1 MPSLPENAA
10 RSLAFAGLGRFLSQS
25 SLAKLG
31 KNLER
36 AGARRLSAREW
47 ASASL
52 FVALLAAAL
61 AAFASLAASGEIF
74 AALALGFLIF
84 ALAFGAAFNY
94 PRVAAAKRA
103 EEIERD
109 LAVALRAVSLELA
122 AGASFESVLRRETRA
137 DARAARGDSANDVSA
152 LGGSELSKEF
162 SRVLR
167 EAERTGLGA
176 ALSAAG
182 ERSASPLVKRAFAQ
196 LRFACEH
203 GGKGEAAAAP
213 LRKLADELVSVQKT
227 RAREFA
233 AKQTFFGLLFVS
245 VACVAPALFAAYVIV
260 GSAFLELSFG
270 VAEVLFAFIV
280 LFPLVDAAIL
290 AYLRW
295 KTPKLLSS

>member
-10 RSLAFAGLGRFLSQS
+10 RSLAFASLDRFLSQS
-25 SLAKLG
+25 SLEKLG

-36 AGARRLSAREW
+36 AGARRTSAREW

-61 AAFASLAASGEIF
+61 AAFVSLAASSEILV
-74 AALALGFLIF
+74 ALAAAFFVF
-84 ALAFGAAFNY
+84 ALVFAAAFNY

-137 DARAARGDSANDVSA
+137 AARGGAAS
-152 LGGSELSKEF
+152 GGSELSKEF

-167 EAERTGLGA
+167 EAERSGLGA
-176 ALSAAG
+176 SLSAAG

-203 GGKGEAAAAP
+203 GGKGESAAAP

-233 AKQTFFGLLFVS
+233 AKQAFFGLLFVS

-270 VAEVLFAFIV
+270 AAEVLFAFIV
-280 LFPLVDAAIL
+280 LFPLIDAAIL

>member
-10 RSLAFAGLGRFLSQS
+10 RSLAFASLDRFLSQS
-25 SLAKLG
+25 SLEKLG

-36 AGARRLSAREW
+36 AGARRTSAREW

-61 AAFASLAASGEIF
+61 AAFVSLAASSEILV
-74 AALALGFLIF
+74 ALAAAFFVF
-84 ALAFGAAFNY
+84 ALVFAAAFNY

-137 DARAARGDSANDVSA
+137 AARGAARAAAG
-152 LGGSELSKEF
+152 GGSELSKEF

-167 EAERTGLGA
+167 EAERSGLGA

-203 GGKGEAAAAP
+203 GAKGEAGAAP

-233 AKQTFFGLLFVS
+233 AKQAFFGLLFVS

-270 VAEVLFAFIV
+270 AAEVLLAFCV
-280 LFPLVDAAIL
+280 LFPLIDAAIL

>member
-10 RSLAFAGLGRFLSQS
+10 RSLAFASLDRFLSQS
-25 SLAKLG
+25 SLEKLG

-36 AGARRLSAREW
+36 AGARRTSAREW

-61 AAFASLAASGEIF
+61 AAFVSLAASSEILV
-74 AALALGFLIF
+74 ALAAAFFVF
-84 ALAFGAAFNY
+84 ALVFAAAFNY

-137 DARAARGDSANDVSA
+137 AARGAARAAAG
-152 LGGSELSKEF
+152 GGSELSKEF

-167 EAERTGLGA
+167 EAERSGLGA

-203 GGKGEAAAAP
+203 GGKGESAAAP

-233 AKQTFFGLLFVS
+233 AKQAFFGLLFVS

-260 GSAFLELSFG
+260 GGAFLELSFG
-270 VAEVLFAFIV
+270 AAEVLFAFIV
-280 LFPLVDAAIL
+280 LFPLIDAAIL

-295 KTPKLLSS
+295 KTPKLLSG